1 MPETSVFPSPNDFTN
16 APDSSIY
23 GLRQIILSNWE
34 TSLNNILFK
43 GGQFSSPRLA
53 MKSNFKPGNP
63 TSRHGHTIAPVVLF
77 PDNPEYTRLPGRG
90 FSSPPPPPEFINFQ
104 CIQNLRK

>member
-16 APDSSIY
+16 APASSIY

-90 FSSPPPPPEFINFQ
+90 FSSPPPPEFINFQ